1 MSGCFANWVISESE
15 LRHLQSFIGSIDS
28 GKKIIKMPPIVA
40 IVGRPNVGKSTLF
53 NRLLGRRK
61 AIVEDFPGVTR
72 DRHYAEVTRFG
83 KPFLLIDT
91 GGFEPASKDRL
102 LTQMRE
108 QSQLAVDEADIILF
122 LMDVREGLTPS
133 DEEVAKMLRRID
145 KPVFYLVN
153 KVDGEKQELLTADF
167 FSLGIEKLHSISA
180 EHGRGIN
187 DLITDLEQLLPAAV
201 ATNEPEKE
209 VRMAIIG
216 RPNVG
221 KSSLVNRLLG
231 YERVVA
237 NPTSGTTRDS
247 IDTPFSYQD
256 KRYVL
261 IDTAGIRRKGKVSQS
276 LEKYSAVNAL
286 KAMDRAHV
294 VLMVIDAVDGV
305 TDQDLAVAGY
315 AYEKG
320 RALILVVNK
329 WDLLEK
335 DEKTMGLFVEEVR
348 RRFKYLPFAPLVFV
362 SALTGQRV
370 AKIMATVAEVNEDF
384 NRRIPTG
391 ELNRGLEEFTVKNP
405 PPMARGRRIK
415 FYYVAQA
422 AVRPPTFV
430 LFSNRPEDVHF
441 SYQRYLSNCFREKF
455 GFDRVPIRIQF
466 KGRGKQG

>member
-1 MSGCFANWVISESE
+1 MM
-15 LRHLQSFIGSIDS
+15 
-28 GKKIIKMPPIVA
+28 KTVA

-53 NRLLGRRK
+53 NRLLRKRK

-72 DRHYAEVTRFG
+72 DRHYAEVTRFAQ
-83 KPFLLIDT
+83 PFLLIDT
-91 GGFEPASKDRL
+91 GGFEPVSEDRL
-102 LTQMRE
+102 LIQMRE
-108 QSQLAVDEADIILF
+108 QSQLAVEEADIIFYL
-122 LMDVREGLTPS
+122 LDVKDGLTPA
-133 DEEVAKMLRRID
+133 DIEIAAMLRQVN
-145 KPVFYLVN
+145 KPVFYVVN
-153 KVDGEKQELLTADF
+153 KVDGDKQEAETGDF
-167 FSLGIEKLHSISA
+167 YALGVDKFYTISS

-187 DLITDLEQLLPAAV
+187 ELIDDLEKLLPETEQTV
-201 ATNEPEKE
+201 TENE

-237 NPTSGTTRDS
+237 NPTAGTTRDS
-247 IDTPFSYQD
+247 IDTPFVYNQQN
-256 KRYVL
+256 YVL
-261 IDTAGIRRKGKVSQS
+261 IDTAGIRRKGRISQKV
-276 LEKYSAVNAL
+276 ETYSAVTAL

-329 WDLLEK
+329 WDLPEK
-335 DEKTMGLFVEEVR
+335 DDHTMGKFIAEVE
-348 RRFKYLPFAPLVFV
+348 RRFKYLPFAPLLFV

-370 AKIMATVAEVNEDF
+370 NKIMDKVEEVSAEF

-391 ELNRGLEEFTVKNP
+391 KLNQGLEEFVSKHP
-405 PPMARGRRIK
+405 PSMVGTARIK
-415 FYYVAQA
+415 FYYAAQA

-430 LFSNRPEDVHF
+430 LFTNRPDHVHF
-441 SYQRYLSNCFREKF
+441 SYQRYLVNCFREKF
-455 GFDRVPIRIQF
+455 NFDQVPIRLQF
-466 KGRGKQG
+466 KGRGNKPH